1 MSPTVVQLSGAA
13 PVFLRDMDCARADS
27 LVTVLRRW
35 YADRSARAR
44 CRRAQAAVRRRL
56 RELPPHLRRD
66 VGLDEGLPAARFVNG
81 GRTFVV
87 NDRPDPTLSGYHW

>member
-27 LVTVLRRW
+27 LATVLRRW

-44 CRRAQAAVRRRL
+44 CRRAQAL
-56 RELPPHLRRD
+56 TI
-66 VGLDEGLPAARFVNG
+66 G
-81 GRTFVV
+81 
-87 NDRPDPTLSGYHW
+87 S

>member
-1 MSPTVVQLSGAA
+1 M
-13 PVFLRDMDCARADS
+13 
-27 LVTVLRRW
+27 
-35 YADRSARAR
+35 
-44 CRRAQAAVRRRL
+44 